1 MAILTVAQYR
11 TMSQTPGSPPTD
23 EDIQLAL
30 DRYEGLIEGY
40 TGRSFDQLTRC
51 EQFFSA
57 GPGPLQLSVY
67 PIAEVLGL
75 TVDGEDADPYSYPV
89 HKATGMI
96 AHGGALYGKHLVVS
110 YTAGLYPAPHEV
122 QTTLATLVEAYLA
135 GGYGGTNE
143 LSGAAKETVMG
154 VASIDYGSGGQ
165 SFSEYG
171 TPYPELGP
179 YTAVLEKYRDSGL
192 MF

>member
-1 MAILTVAQYR
+1 MSILTVAQYR
-11 TMSQTPGSPPTD
+11 SLSQTPGSPPTD

-51 EQFFSA
+51 EHFFSA
-57 GPGPLQLSVY
+57 GTGPLQLSVY
-67 PIAEVLGL
+67 PVVEVTGL
-75 TVDGEDADPYSYPV
+75 TVDGEDADPYTYPV

-96 AHGGALYGKHLVVS
+96 AHNGALYGKQVIVS
-110 YTAGLYPAPHEV
+110 YTSGLYPAPSEIK
-122 QTTLATLVEAYLA
+122 TTLATLVEAYLA
-135 GGYGGTNE
+135 GSFGGINE

-154 VASIDYGSGGQ
+154 VGSIDYGSGGQ
-165 SFSEYG
+165 SFSDYG

-179 YTAVLEKYRDSGL
+179 YTAVLEKYREPG